1 MTGRDPHEAHRVATP
16 LELLF
21 DLTFA
26 TAFSLAAGQFA
37 KLMAAGHFGP
47 ALAGFALA
55 GFAICWAWVNFSW
68 FASAYDTDDWIYRL
82 ATMVQMIGVLIFA
95 VGMPRMF
102 TSLVSG
108 APIDF
113 AVMVSGYVVMRIA
126 LVAQWLRAALQ
137 DRKRRKTC
145 LTYAVLVTLIQIG
158 WVLPVLFPPPMGV
171 RIGLIALFF
180 VAEIVTPIVAER
192 LSGGTPWHADHMVER
207 FSLFALIAL
216 GEGIAG
222 TVTALTAAIDHQGW
236 TMDVALVSLAGVGL
250 TFGLW
255 WIYYMLPSAQ
265 VIHAHR
271 ERAFV
276 WGFGQVVLIVTLVA
290 AGAGLHV
297 AAFALAHQTRIGAL
311 ATLLTLA
318 VPVGAF
324 LVTVYGLY
332 YHLVRTFDAL
342 HILLLGG
349 TAAVFAASIV
359 AVSLGVDLAVCLVI
373 LTLAPIVTVVGY
385 EIEGYLLQ
393 KAALA
398 RQGHRANNGS
408 SR

>member
-26 TAFSLAAGQFA
+26 TAFSLAAGPFA
-37 KLMAAGHFGP
+37 QLMAAGHFGP
-47 ALAGFALA
+47 ALAGFAFA

-102 TSLVSG
+102 ASLVSG
-108 APIDF
+108 GQADF
-113 AVMVSGYVVMRIA
+113 AVMVTGYVVMRIA
-126 LVAQWLRAALQ
+126 LVSQWLRAAYQ
-137 DRKRRKTC
+137 DPARRKSC
-145 LTYAVLVTLIQIG
+145 LTYAILVTLVQIG
-158 WVLPVLFPPPMGV
+158 WVLPVLFPPSLGV
-171 RIGLIALFF
+171 RAVLTLVLWIAEFL
-180 VAEIVTPIVAER
+180 TPVISER
-192 LSGGTPWHADHMVER
+192 LSGGTPWHAHHMVER
-207 FSLFALIAL
+207 YSLFALVAL

-222 TVTALTAAIDHQGW
+222 TVNAQSAVINHQGW
-236 TMDVALVSLAGVGL
+236 TIDVALVSLAGVGL

-265 VIHAHR
+265 IIQAHR

-276 WGFGQVVLIVTLVA
+276 WGFGQIVLITTIVA
-290 AGAGLHV
+290 MGAGLHV
-297 AAFALAHQTRIGAL
+297 SAFALAHQTHISPL

-324 LVTVYGLY
+324 LLTVYLLY
-332 YHLVRTFDAL
+332 YHLVRVFDAL

-349 TAAVFAASIV
+349 TAAVFAASIA
-359 AVSLGVDLAVCLVI
+359 AVLLGVDLAVCLVI

-398 RQGHRANNGS
+398 RARHPAVGEK
-408 SR
+408 

>member
-1 MTGRDPHEAHRVATP
+1 M
-16 LELLF
+16 
-21 DLTFA
+21 
-26 TAFSLAAGQFA
+26 
-37 KLMAAGHFGP
+37 
-47 ALAGFALA
+47 
-55 GFAICWAWVNFSW
+55 
-68 FASAYDTDDWIYRL
+68 
-82 ATMVQMIGVLIFA
+82 
-95 VGMPRMF
+95 
-102 TSLVSG
+102 
-108 APIDF
+108 
-113 AVMVSGYVVMRIA
+113 
-126 LVAQWLRAALQ
+126 
-137 DRKRRKTC
+137 
-145 LTYAVLVTLIQIG
+145 
-158 WVLPVLFPPPMGV
+158 
-171 RIGLIALFF
+171 
-180 VAEIVTPIVAER
+180 
-192 LSGGTPWHADHMVER
+192 
-207 FSLFALIAL
+207 
-216 GEGIAG
+216 
-222 TVTALTAAIDHQGW
+222 
-236 TMDVALVSLAGVGL
+236 
-250 TFGLW
+250 
-255 WIYYMLPSAQ
+255 
-265 VIHAHR
+265 
-271 ERAFV
+271 
-276 WGFGQVVLIVTLVA
+276 
-290 AGAGLHV
+290 